1 MDSATI
7 HHPGQ
12 GKFHQV
18 TDSLPPQQITLN
30 IVCVCVRVACLL
42 SCATS
47 CVVPETLHP
56 RNMGTPLLFRRYPG
70 YPRRKKSLST
80 GGDHRPP
87 LHLCRTGRI
96 CPLRCGL
103 LCRRRAKASGLK
115 GLVFRG
121 EFRWQMF
128 KVTTF
133 RLVGVTPF
141 SHGFPT
147 RFFLFP
153 VFVFSCLAENGVSD
167 RIYAYSRYFPTMCC
181 ITTTLCVRVCAGV
194 RNVNTTPY
202 PTPSIV

>member
-18 TDSLPPQQITLN
+18 MDSLPPQQITLN
-30 IVCVCVRVACLL
+30 IVCVCCLFFKL
-42 SCATS
+42 CNLLCCATS
-47 CVVPETLHP
+47 RLHP
-56 RNMGTPLLFRRYPG
+56 RNMGTPLFSGVLPEIQG
-70 YPRRKKSLST
+70 VTKPLST
-80 GGDHRPP
+80 GEKHRPP

-103 LCRRRAKASGLK
+103 LCRRRAQASGLK

-121 EFRWQMF
+121 EWRWQIL

-133 RLVGVTPF
+133 RLVAFTPF

-147 RFFLFP
+147 RFLLFSG
-153 VFVFSCLAENGVSD
+153 FCLFHVWPKTGYLTVSMH
-167 RIYAYSRYFPTMCC
+167 IQGTSPP
-181 ITTTLCVRVCAGV
+181 CVA
-194 RNVNTTPY
+194 
-202 PTPSIV
+202 